1 MSELNIPNLNLIS
14 PEIMNQLSKDFQNK
28 QLQNEIAKTN
38 NAEYIAKVIGQKI
51 NNFQSALS
59 DNEDVALQ
67 IIQFNNSII
76 LYVTEVSHLGTGL
89 IVFQG
94 LDSAQ
99 RPCEIVQHI
108 SQVNLLMMIVPKS
121 PEIPHRKIGF

>member
-1 MSELNIPNLNLIS
+1 MFELNVPNTIS
-14 PEIMNQLSKDFQNK
+14 PEMEQQLNKNFQNK
-28 QLQNEIAKTN
+28 QLQNEIARTN
-38 NAEYIAKVIGQKI
+38 NAEYISKVIGQKI
-51 NNFQSALS
+51 NDFQSALS

-89 IVFQG
+89 ILFRGFDVEK
-94 LDSAQ
+94 

-108 SQVNLLMMIVPKS
+108 SQINLLLMIVPKA
-121 PEIPHRKIGF
+121 PEVPHRKIGF

>member
-1 MSELNIPNLNLIS
+1 MLDLKIPNPNLIN
-14 PEIMNQLSKDFQNK
+14 PEMMRQLNENYQSK
-28 QLQNEIAKTN
+28 QLQNKIAKTN

-67 IIQFNNSII
+67 IIQFNNSIF
-76 LYVTEVSHLGTGL
+76 LYVTEVSHLGMGL
-89 IVFQG
+89 IVLQG
-94 LDSAQ
+94 LDTAQ

-108 SQVNLLMMIVPKS
+108 SQVNLLMMIVPKA
-121 PEIPHRKIGF
+121 PEILHRKIGF